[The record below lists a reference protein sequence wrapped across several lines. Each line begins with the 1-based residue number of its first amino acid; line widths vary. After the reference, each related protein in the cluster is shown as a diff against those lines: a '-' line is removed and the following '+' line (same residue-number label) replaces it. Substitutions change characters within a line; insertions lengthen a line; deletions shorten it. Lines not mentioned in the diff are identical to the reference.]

1 MLDCSGM
8 RIYSNINDMVQL
20 LPAHSLTHISP
31 PSRPAAVRARNSALQ
46 TGNGKG
52 SKAGARLSRC
62 HPVTSPRDE
71 RWRRFARYLPSRELS
86 HERQRLQHVRTYKCA
101 LACSRPPVSLRWLH
115 VLDAHLQHAVCHAIM
130 TQRSVIC
137 VCSDG
142 SHGVR
147 RIRGNVQGAAA
158 DVTARSVRVAHGA
171 GTSQKTKR
179 CLQLGI
185 VAWTRPQTCGN
196 AHAPTLLACLPSCV
210 TAQLPASA
218 AGAASLHSII
228 CQQMPPPLIV
238 LRILINV

>member
-1 MLDCSGM
+1 MTWSNYCLHTHSHTSHRHRVPLQCVRGILRCKQATVKAAKLALDFLDAIQSPRLAMNDGDDLRGIFLRASCRMSGNACSTCALT
-8 RIYSNINDMVQL
+8 SAHL
-20 LPAHSLTHISP
+20 LAPAP
-31 PSRPAAVRARNSALQ
+31 PSLC
-46 TGNGKG
+46 G
-52 SKAGARLSRC
+52 
-62 HPVTSPRDE
+62 
-71 RWRRFARYLPSRELS
+71 
-86 HERQRLQHVRTYKCA
+86 
-101 LACSRPPVSLRWLH
+101 LH

-179 CLQLGI
+179 CLQLGR

-196 AHAPTLLACLPSCV
+196 AQAPTLLACLPSCV